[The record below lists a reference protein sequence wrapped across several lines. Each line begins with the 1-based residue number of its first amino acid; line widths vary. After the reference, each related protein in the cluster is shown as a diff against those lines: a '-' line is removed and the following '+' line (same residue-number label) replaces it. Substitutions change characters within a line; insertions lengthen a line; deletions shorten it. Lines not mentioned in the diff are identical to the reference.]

1 MGGASRA
8 AHYFGGMKMTHK
20 ETRHKK
26 AASWK
31 AQDYLK
37 WYARSGAS
45 PFHVNVA
52 ADYLGA
58 MTPHEKKILSR
69 LVEDIAHDISRDRK
83 RDLVED
89 QLFTGEKVINW

>member
-1 MGGASRA
+1 
-8 AHYFGGMKMTHK
+8 
-20 ETRHKK
+20 
-26 AASWK
+26 
-31 AQDYLK
+31 
-37 WYARSGAS
+37 
-45 PFHVNVA
+45 VNVA